1 MGAVKYRVVSRRLVG
16 CAEGDIISGDGLQK
30 LGHDP
35 LHAAISGHVVAVP
48 DYDEPKKHKGARKD
62 ASDADKD

>member
-1 MGAVKYRVVSRRLVG
+1 MSEMKYRVTSRRLVG
-16 CAEGDIISGDGLQK
+16 CAEGDIISGEGLEQ

-35 LHAAISGHVVAVP
+35 LHAALSGHVVAVG
-48 DYDEPKKHKGARKD
+48 YDEPKKHKGARKD